1 MVPSSLSAPRHTAG
15 VLTTPKLLVAT
26 WTGPPLPSSILHLDQ
41 SAGVLWDSA
50 LGLSPPLSN
59 PFPTLS
65 TLTLCTQLS
74 LHIIR
79 GHCYRLCFFFFSF
92 IIYVVLEM
100 VRSWQ
105 LFHQFLQCQRK
116 TKYLKRKDMKQTNP
130 NQPQVPN
137 FLLKTHSGK
146 KKHSCRFCILFHYV
160 RLCCF
165 SS

>member
-79 GHCYRLCFFFFSF
+79 GHCYRLCFFFFFFYHLCCSRNGQ
-92 IIYVVLEM
+92 VLATFPPVSPMSEKNK
-100 VRSWQ
+100 VPEE
-105 LFHQFLQCQRK
+105 K
-116 TKYLKRKDMKQTNP
+116 GYEA
-130 NQPQVPN
+130 NQPKPTSSSKFSIKNSQWE
-137 FLLKTHSGK
+137 